1 MKSRAL
7 NIAAVL
13 AAITLMNAT
22 AAGVS
27 DDDRLILD
35 GETTLRGFTFNTM
48 REWAPGKY
56 DAWDVDQ
63 LNAPYAYIDAN
74 STLRNLSPWAVAGN
88 VDPAQVVNADDND
101 GDDDIL
107 ATMTIRGEAT
117 LDKPA
122 DQLRIRIGVVT
133 EDANAQEA
141 LERNS
146 QRMTDVIEALK
157 KSGLTDKDYKTAQ
170 FSIQPRYSPR
180 PRNADQNWRPKIVG
194 YQVTNTLYVKT
205 SKLESAGELIQA
217 ANEAGANTIDSISF
231 ALANPRAYRSEAIAA
246 ATANAR
252 NDAQTL
258 AEAADLRLV
267 RIVSITLDGA
277 HAPPPIQVRRGMEM
291 AGLAAADAMAPPIA
305 GGDVTVRAN
314 VAIVYE
320 IAPRN

>member
-1 MKSRAL
+1 MRTIFS
-7 NIAAVL
+7 IAALVSIAL
-13 AAITLMNAT
+13 INTT
-22 AAGVS
+22 AANAAQE
-27 DDDRLILD
+27 DRFVLG
-35 GETTLRGFTFNTM
+35 GETTLRGFTS
-48 REWAPGKY
+48 AG
-56 DAWDVDQ
+56 A
-63 LNAPYAYIDAN
+63 IDPEQAADN
-74 STLRNLSPWAVAGN
+74 SG
-88 VDPAQVVNADDND
+88 
-101 GDDDIL
+101 GDDGVL

-133 EDANAQEA
+133 EDADAEEA

-146 QRMTDVIEALK
+146 QRMSDVIEALK
-157 KSGLTDKDYKTAQ
+157 ESGLTDKDYKTAQ

-205 SKLESAGELIQA
+205 SKLDSAGELIQA

-277 HAPPPIQVRRGMEM
+277 HAPAPIQVRRGMEM
-291 AGLAAADAMAPPIA
+291 AMAGNAPPGPPIA